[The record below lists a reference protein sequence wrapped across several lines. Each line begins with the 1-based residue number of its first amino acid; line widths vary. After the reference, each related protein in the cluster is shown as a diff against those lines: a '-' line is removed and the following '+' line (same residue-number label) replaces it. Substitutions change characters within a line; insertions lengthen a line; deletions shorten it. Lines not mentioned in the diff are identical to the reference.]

1 MGRKIPGRKHRGVKD
16 PEKQKAVREESL
28 KFKVNAPPSNPDDQ
42 EMPKS
47 IVNLMRL
54 KDIAKKSVF
63 KQKKKK
69 KGRQMINTSNYTSN
83 DRRLPGMKRP
93 DKVMPSLTQIQGESD
108 EQFMQRVNEATETII
123 KEVEFEQQFGVNV
136 KRNQKSGAIECIENA
151 KPDEFEI
158 LAKANMENQK
168 TNKRKKKNKK
178 LKAGQAE
185 QLTSKEM
192 RKAKEK
198 LRKEEQLKEKEEKI
212 MSKDHVR
219 FGEVVHQPPKLTARP
234 RNAATD
240 PFGKP
245 AKKNNLLLSG
255 FFTPSSSNKSKTTNL
270 SMCAKQK
277 QEELRLNVVEAYRNL
292 KKAQN
297 SRR

>member
-54 KDIAKKSVF
+54 KELAKKAVF
-63 KQKKKK
+63 KPKKKK
-69 KGRQMINTSNYTSN
+69 KGRQMISTSNYTTN

-93 DKVMPSLTQIQGESD
+93 DKVMPSLTQLQGESD
-108 EQFMQRVNEATETII
+108 DQFMQRVNEATETII

-136 KRNQKSGAIECIENA
+136 KRNQKSGAIEGIENA
-151 KPDEFEI
+151 KPDEFEV
-158 LAKANMENQK
+158 LAKANLENQK

-178 LKAGQAE
+178 LKADQAE
-185 QLTSKEM
+185 LLTSKER

-198 LRKEEQLKEKEEKI
+198 ERKEERMKDIEEKH
-212 MSKDHVR
+212 MLKDHVK

-234 RNAATD
+234 RNAAND

-245 AKKNNLLLSG
+245 AKRNNLLLSG
-255 FFTPSSSNKSKTTNL
+255 FFTPSASSKSKSTNL

-277 QEELRLNVVEAYRNL
+277 QEALRLNVVEAYRNL
-292 KKAQN
+292 KAQKN
-297 SRR
+297 KS